1 MSGAKRSISV
11 IRTYTPEPDDCTR
24 ALELL
29 LKRPVRNEGSPSLAT
44 LNDTRGESENDSRT
58 KPILPR

>member
-1 MSGAKRSISV
+1 MSGTT
-11 IRTYTPEPDDCTR
+11 RTITVSRNYRPDAGHCTR

-29 LKRPVRNEGSPSLAT
+29 LKKPVSNEGSPSLAT
-44 LNDTRGESENDSRT
+44 LNDTRGESENGSRT